1 MIQKIVNVPVTE
13 ASHPFATACKKMGFE
28 EMGYIEEE
36 YLFYGTSN
44 IYENTH
50 AGALLQVR
58 FSDVPYCN
66 RLIVRRPAEAEK
78 CSGNVVVEILNA
90 TAKMDLDRLWVTGG
104 RQMMRDGAV
113 YVGITSKPDVFP
125 ALWAFDE
132 ERYAPVSWKY
142 PAAREET
149 DAAGDPNVQPV
160 LPDHETG
167 LFWDM
172 LTDLGQMLRGG
183 SKFDILPEIG
193 QRFLYL
199 TGWSQSAIYLY
210 TYVNHIL
217 FEIPDV
223 MEHPVYD
230 GYFAAGGPHMLTAPL
245 NQEGY
250 GIPHRSEDNRITRM
264 PWPFIAVQTESE
276 NALMGGYEDRQEDS
290 DAPGLRYRCYE
301 YAGPTHDTA
310 ESLLDYYKD
319 DADTEK
325 INMTPRYMG
334 TDPYPNDFPYHFLFN
349 ATFAH
354 LFAWVKDE
362 VLPPH
367 APRIE
372 VDARLE
378 NVKDSHGNAVGGVRS
393 PFIDVPS
400 AVYYNYSHISTEIMP
415 DGKFGLF
422 GHTEPFSAEKLV
434 SLYGNLEDYETLV
447 RSAARDACGKG
458 YLLEAD
464 LEEAVAWAV
473 RSAQERGLPALS

>member
-1 MIQKIVNVPVTE
+1 MIQKTVKIPVTE
-13 ASHPFATACKKMGFE
+13 NSHPFATACGKLEFE
-28 EMGYIEEE
+28 EMGYVEEE
-36 YLFYGTSN
+36 YFLYGTSN
-44 IYENTH
+44 IYENTP
-50 AGALLQVR
+50 AGAPLQVR
-58 FSDVPYCN
+58 AADVPYCN
-66 RLIVRRPAEAEK
+66 RILVRRPGEAGR

-132 ERYAPVSWKY
+132 KRYSQIAWKY
-142 PAAREET
+142 PGERSKTVTAE
-149 DAAGDPNVQPV
+149 DPNVRPV
-160 LPDHETG
+160 LSDHETG

-172 LTDLGQMLRGG
+172 LTDLGRMLREGAQ
-183 SKFDILPEIG
+183 FDILPGIG
-193 QRFLYL
+193 RRYLYL

-217 FEIPDV
+217 FEVSDV
-223 MEHPVYD
+223 LEAPVYD

-250 GIPHRSEDNRITRM
+250 GILHRPEDNRITRM

-290 DAPGLRYRCYE
+290 DAYDLLYRCYE

-310 ESLLDYYKD
+310 ESLLAHYQD
-319 DADTEK
+319 DPDTEK

-334 TDPYPNDFPYHFLFN
+334 TDPYPNDFPYHFLFG
-349 ATFAH
+349 ATLAH
-354 LFAWVKDE
+354 LFAWVKDG

-378 NVKDSHGNAVGGVRS
+378 NVKDVHGNAAGGVRS
-393 PFIDVPS
+393 PFIDVPT
-400 AVYYNYSHISTEIMP
+400 AVYYNYSHISADLVP
-415 DGKFGLF
+415 DGKFRLF

-434 SLYGNLEDYETLV
+434 SMYENLENYEKLV
-447 RSAARDACGKG
+447 REAAEDASRKG
-458 YLLEAD
+458 YILEGD
-464 LEEAVAWAV
+464 VEEAVRWAV
-473 RSAQERGLPALS
+473 QTARERGLSPIS